1 MCDCRKCF
9 HFKVCKK
16 AEHVENYK
24 LNGECENFKNIDLV
38 VELPCRVGD
47 IIWCVWQ
54 YSYYFRCEDVPFI
67 EKAICDGFVFDEGV
81 VKFIPDTYAEKTD
94 YHHHLIDCCLTKKE
108 AEQALSKL
116 QASYEQVKGDKVWRQ
131 K

>member
-24 LNGECENFKNIDLV
+24 LQGECGEFVDEDRVIVPTVKVGQTVYAEVINR
-38 VELPCRVGD
+38 VE
-47 IIWCVWQ
+47 
-54 YSYYFRCEDVPFI
+54 
-67 EKAICDGFVFDEGV
+67 GFVVTNFHFDVTTTGTQYGITSHNGRYPMLFSENNIG
-81 VKFIPDTYAEKTD
+81 KTVF
-94 YHHHLIDCCLTKKE
+94 LTKEE

-116 QASYEQVKGDKVWRQ
+116 QASYEQVKEGEQ
-131 K
+131 E